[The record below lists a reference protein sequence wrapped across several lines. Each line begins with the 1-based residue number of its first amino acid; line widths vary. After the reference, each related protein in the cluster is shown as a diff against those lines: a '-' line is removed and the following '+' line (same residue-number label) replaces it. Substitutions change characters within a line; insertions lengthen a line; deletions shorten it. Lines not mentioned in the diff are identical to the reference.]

1 MRFTSRSALTCKVLK
16 MIGESQSSPG
26 QSTVVTKYPMSP
38 GSVVVVSFSCVCRVF
53 CSLGFSLPFRFLSL
67 LIPPSSFSHLQ
78 VPGREDGQD
87 ASNLGFFPRLG
98 FRADSISRQCGD
110 ALSPPRREE
119 A

>member
-16 MIGESQSSPG
+16 MIGESQRSPRE
-26 QSTVVTKYPMSP
+26 KYAGHKVPICPLDLSLSFP
-38 GSVVVVSFSCVCRVF
+38 FSCV
-53 CSLGFSLPFRFLSL
+53 PL

-87 ASNLGFFPRLG
+87 ATNLGFFPRLG
-98 FRADSISRQCGD
+98 FRADSTSRQCGH

-119 A
+119 ASVPWFEPW